1 MLKEQ
6 GAGKEEGLF
15 LMVFSFPAPSWGAG
29 PPPSLATLSSVA
41 RCRATMGRPVP
52 GPGGP
57 EAQVCWDGKGGTG
70 NTGALCL
77 AGTQWLPRRTHRR
90 KDPDLRLKDV
100 FLTTI
105 PQRRREKEK
114 EPDPTGHPNGA
125 AATSRSC
132 FHG

>member
-52 GPGGP
+52 G
-57 EAQVCWDGKGGTG
+57 A
-70 NTGALCL
+70 
-77 AGTQWLPRRTHRR
+77 RRARGSGLLGWKRR
-90 KDPDLRLKDV
+90 
-100 FLTTI
+100 
-105 PQRRREKEK
+105 
-114 EPDPTGHPNGA
+114 
-125 AATSRSC
+125 SR
-132 FHG
+132 